1 MRVRF
6 GSGTHSMGDTTVKN
20 ETFQNAIT
28 RLERAQLMLQKTM
41 GKQPQSDMARELQE
55 GRIAIAINE
64 VTQTMSILDD
74 IYTIG

>member
-1 MRVRF
+1 M
-6 GSGTHSMGDTTVKN
+6 KN
-20 ETFQNAIT
+20 ETFQDAIT

-55 GRIAIAINE
+55 GRIAKAINE

>member
-1 MRVRF
+1 M
-6 GSGTHSMGDTTVKN
+6 KN
-20 ETFQNAIT
+20 ETFQDAIT

-74 IYTIG
+74 IYTTG

>member
-1 MRVRF
+1 M
-6 GSGTHSMGDTTVKN
+6 KN
-20 ETFQNAIT
+20 ETFQDAIT

>member
-1 MRVRF
+1 
-6 GSGTHSMGDTTVKN
+6 VKN
-20 ETFQNAIT
+20 ETFQDAIT

>member
-1 MRVRF
+1 M
-6 GSGTHSMGDTTVKN
+6 KN
-20 ETFQNAIT
+20 ETFQDAIT

-74 IYTIG
+74 IHTIG